1 MRVALFGGSFDPP
14 HRGHVA
20 LARAAADSFALDLVL
35 FAPAGRQPLKKALTG
50 ASYPQRLAM
59 VSLACAEDSRFA
71 PSELDAP
78 HPDGLPNYTVDTL
91 VRLQQLFPD
100 AQRFNLAGADSFVTL
115 GRWREPLRMLGLAE
129 WIVVSRPGFPLVE
142 PEGMLLNEQQR
153 SRIHLLDSVHEDV
166 AATGLRERL
175 HLGDVCTDLLPARVS
190 AYIEQQGLYRSSSG
204 PAVHPSATIDLRSPM
219 PSKETYPLLLAAAAA
234 CEDKKAEDI
243 RILALDPTE
252 SGLTDYFLI
261 CNGTNDRQNV
271 AITDEIEIRLKRDF
285 GTYPTSVEG
294 RRQGEWILM
303 DYVDFIV
310 HVFSPEKR
318 AFYGLERLRKS
329 ATTISV
335 AELNTELKSLIASTR
350 TRTTKQPAVKK
361 SDIKTTSEK
370 MPLEKTAKGLVGSG
384 KRSKA
389 KAKEE

>member
-1 MRVALFGGSFDPP
+1 
-14 HRGHVA
+14 
-20 LARAAADSFALDLVL
+20 
-35 FAPAGRQPLKKALTG
+35 
-50 ASYPQRLAM
+50 
-59 VSLACAEDSRFA
+59 
-71 PSELDAP
+71 
-78 HPDGLPNYTVDTL
+78 
-91 VRLQQLFPD
+91 
-100 AQRFNLAGADSFVTL
+100 
-115 GRWREPLRMLGLAE
+115 
-129 WIVVSRPGFPLVE
+129 
-142 PEGMLLNEQQR
+142 
-153 SRIHLLDSVHEDV
+153 
-166 AATGLRERL
+166 
-175 HLGDVCTDLLPARVS
+175 
-190 AYIEQQGLYRSSSG
+190 
-204 PAVHPSATIDLRSPM
+204 M

-335 AELNTELKSLIASTR
+335 AELNAEFKAAIASQR
-350 TRTTKQPAVKK
+350 N
-361 SDIKTTSEK
+361 S
-370 MPLEKTAKGLVGSG
+370 
-384 KRSKA
+384 SKA
-389 KAKEE
+389 VVTKKAATKKANAGKDSDMKAAGENVIKAKKAVATSSKK